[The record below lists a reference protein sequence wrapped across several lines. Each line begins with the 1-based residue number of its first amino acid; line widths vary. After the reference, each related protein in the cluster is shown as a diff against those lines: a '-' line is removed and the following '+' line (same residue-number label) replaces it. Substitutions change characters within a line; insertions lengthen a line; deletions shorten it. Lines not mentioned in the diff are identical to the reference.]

1 MDSEFLQA
9 EDILGPEGRIAARL
23 KNYEHRMQQLE
34 MADAVAIA
42 LADKRHL
49 VVEAGT
55 GVGKSFA
62 YLVPSILAATDSHDG
77 TIETEDGETR
87 NRRIVISTHTISL
100 QEQLL
105 GKDLPLLNSVIP
117 REFSAVLVKGRA
129 NYLSQRRLK
138 NAVKRS
144 ATLFEDDQQ
153 LDQLDQINQW
163 AKETNDGSRSTLP
176 FQPLPVVWDEV
187 ASDSG
192 NCMGRACPSHKS
204 CFYFRARRRMEHAQ
218 IIIVNHAL
226 FFSDVSLRSQGVSI
240 LPDYDAVILDEAH
253 TVESVAGDHLGPGI
267 TSGQISYILK
277 KLYNDRTNKGLLV
290 EGGFTKAQQQVN
302 RCYIAADDLF
312 GEILEWKQNHPKS
325 NGRMYKK
332 RMFPN
337 VLSGELSRL
346 AGMIRQIASGIEDT
360 SDRKD
365 YTSAVAR
372 LETLSDALHQWMEQ
386 ATPDMVYWLEAYNTK
401 RSGPRV
407 SLRGAPLDVG
417 PTLRKELF
425 SKIPSVVLTSA
436 TLAVG
441 QDEQF
446 NFFRS
451 RVGLTDSNCSQI
463 GSPFDYERQAELV
476 LVQGMPDPTQQKE
489 QFRQRVVEMVKR
501 YVERTDGH
509 AFVLCTSYDMIRYLT
524 SALTPWLTSKQLGLI
539 SQGDG
544 IPRTEMVRRFKEN
557 PRSVLFGTDSF
568 WQGVDVPGDALQN
581 VIIPK
586 LPFSVP
592 DQPLLEAR
600 LEKIKAEGGNPFMDF
615 QLPEA
620 TIKFKQGFGRLIR
633 TRSDNGIVVVLD
645 PRIRTKF
652 YGHLFI
658 ESLPRTTVVTESAA
672 PRQD

>member
-1 MDSEFLQA
+1 MDSEFLQP

-23 KNYEHRMQQLE
+23 TNYEHRMQQLE
-34 MADAVAIA
+34 MADAVAVA
-42 LADKRHL
+42 LADKCHL

-62 YLVPSILAATDSHDG
+62 YLVPAILAATDPEEG
-77 TIETEDGETR
+77 TLETEDGEKR

-144 ATLFEDDQQ
+144 GTLFEGEQELEQ
-153 LDQLDQINQW
+153 LDLINQW
-163 AKETNDGSRSTLP
+163 AKETTDGSRSTLP
-176 FQPLPVVWDEV
+176 FQPIPAVWDEV

-192 NCMGRACPSHKS
+192 NCMGRSCASHKS

-226 FFSDVSLRSQGVSI
+226 FFSDLALRSQGVSI

-253 TVESVAGDHLGPGI
+253 TVENVAGDHLGPSV

-290 EGGFTKAQQQVN
+290 EGQHTKAQQQVN
-302 RCYIAADDLF
+302 RCYIAADELF
-312 GEILEWKQNHPKS
+312 GTILDWKQSQPKS
-325 NGRMYKK
+325 NGRIHKK
-332 RMFPN
+332 QMFKN
-337 VLSGELSRL
+337 ELSGALSRL
-346 AGMIRQIASGIEDT
+346 AGMMRQIASGVEDT

-386 ATPDMVYWLEAYNTK
+386 SSPDMVYWLEAYNTK

-417 PTLRKELF
+417 PALRKELF
-425 SKIPSVVLTSA
+425 SKVPSVILTSA

-441 QDEQF
+441 SDEQF

-451 RVGLTDSNCSQI
+451 RIGLTQSNHSQI
-463 GSPFDYERQAELV
+463 GSPFDYERQAELI
-476 LVQGMPDPTQQKE
+476 LVQGMPDPSQQKE
-489 QFRQRVVEMVKR
+489 QFRQRTVEMIKR

-509 AFVLCTSYDMIRYLT
+509 AFVLCTSYDMIRFLT
-524 SALTPWLTSKQLGLI
+524 AALSSWLTEKQLAII

-544 IPRTEMVRRFKEN
+544 VPRTEMVRRFKDN
-557 PRSVLFGTDSF
+557 PRAVLFGTDSF

-581 VIIPK
+581 VIIPR

-652 YGHLFI
+652 YGQLFI
-658 ESLPRTTVVTESAA
+658 DSLPRTTIVTESVA
-672 PRQD
+672 QQEF

>member
-9 EDILGPEGRIAARL
+9 GDILGPEGRIAARL

-34 MADAVAIA
+34 MADAVAVA

-62 YLVPSILAATDSHDG
+62 YLVPCILAATDPHDG
-77 TIETEDGETR
+77 TIETVDGETR
-87 NRRIVISTHTISL
+87 NRRIVISTHTICL

-163 AKETNDGSRSTLP
+163 AKESNDGSRSTLP
-176 FQPLPVVWDEV
+176 FQPLAAVWDEV

-192 NCMGRACPSHKS
+192 NCMGRSCPSHKS

-226 FFSDVSLRSQGVSI
+226 FFSDLSLRSQGVSI
-240 LPDYDAVILDEAH
+240 LPDYDAVILDEPH

-312 GEILEWKQNHPKS
+312 GGILEWKQNHPKS
-325 NGRMYKK
+325 NGRMHKK

-337 VLSGELSRL
+337 VLSEELSRL
-346 AGMIRQIASGIEDT
+346 AGMSRQIASGVEDT

-365 YTSAVAR
+365 
-372 LETLSDALHQWMEQ
+372 
-386 ATPDMVYWLEAYNTK
+386 
-401 RSGPRV
+401 
-407 SLRGAPLDVG
+407 
-417 PTLRKELF
+417 
-425 SKIPSVVLTSA
+425 
-436 TLAVG
+436 
-441 QDEQF
+441 
-446 NFFRS
+446 
-451 RVGLTDSNCSQI
+451 
-463 GSPFDYERQAELV
+463 
-476 LVQGMPDPTQQKE
+476 
-489 QFRQRVVEMVKR
+489 
-501 YVERTDGH
+501 
-509 AFVLCTSYDMIRYLT
+509 
-524 SALTPWLTSKQLGLI
+524 
-539 SQGDG
+539 
-544 IPRTEMVRRFKEN
+544 
-557 PRSVLFGTDSF
+557 
-568 WQGVDVPGDALQN
+568 
-581 VIIPK
+581 
-586 LPFSVP
+586 
-592 DQPLLEAR
+592 
-600 LEKIKAEGGNPFMDF
+600 
-615 QLPEA
+615 
-620 TIKFKQGFGRLIR
+620 
-633 TRSDNGIVVVLD
+633 
-645 PRIRTKF
+645 
-652 YGHLFI
+652 
-658 ESLPRTTVVTESAA
+658 
-672 PRQD
+672 

>member
-1 MDSEFLQA
+1 MDGEFLQA
-9 EDILGPEGRIAARL
+9 DDILGPEGRIAARL

-34 MADAVAIA
+34 MADAVAVA
-42 LADKRHL
+42 LAESRHL

-62 YLVPSILAATDSHDG
+62 YLVPSILAATDPHHG
-77 TIETEDGETR
+77 MLETEDGETR

-105 GKDLPLLNSVIP
+105 GNDLPLLNSVIP
-117 REFSAVLVKGRA
+117 REFSAVLVKGRG

-138 NAVKRS
+138 NAIKRS
-144 ATLFEDDQQ
+144 ATLFEGEQQ
-153 LDQLDQINQW
+153 LDQLGLISQW
-163 AKETNDGSRSTLP
+163 AQQTNDGSRSTLP
-176 FQPLPVVWDEV
+176 LQPIPAVWNEV

-192 NCMGRACPSHKS
+192 NCLGRACPTHKS

-226 FFSDVSLRSQGVSI
+226 FFSDLALRSQGVSI

-253 TVESVAGDHLGPGI
+253 TVEAVASDHLGPGI
-267 TSGQISYILK
+267 TSGQVSYILK

-290 EGGFTKAQQQVN
+290 EGRFTKAQQQVN
-302 RCYIAADDLF
+302 RCYLAADDLF
-312 GEILEWKQNHPKS
+312 GEILEWKQNHPES
-325 NGRMYKK
+325 NGRMHNKQ
-332 RMFPN
+332 MFRN
-337 VLSGELSRL
+337 ELSPVLSRL
-346 AGMIRQIASGIEDT
+346 AGMIRQIATDVEDI

-365 YTSAVAR
+365 YTSAIAR
-372 LETLSDALHQWMEQ
+372 LETLSDALHHWMEQ
-386 ATPDMVYWLEAYNTK
+386 SSPDMVYWIEAYNTK
-401 RSGPRV
+401 RSGPQV
-407 SLRGAPLDVG
+407 TLRGAPLDIG
-417 PTLRKELF
+417 PVLRRELF
-425 SKIPSVVLTSA
+425 SKVPSVILTSA

-441 QDEQF
+441 RDEQF

-451 RVGLTDSNCSQI
+451 RVGLTDSNYSQI
-463 GSPFDYERQAELV
+463 GSPFDYERQAELI
-476 LVQGMPDPTQQKE
+476 LVQGMPDPSKQKE
-489 QFRQRVVEMVKR
+489 QFRRQTVEMIKR

-509 AFVLCTSYDMIRYLT
+509 AFVLCTSYDMIRFLT
-524 SALTPWLTSKQLGLI
+524 SALTRWLTEKQLGMI

-568 WQGVDVPGDALQN
+568 WQGVDVPGEALQN
-581 VIIPK
+581 VIIPR

-652 YGHLFI
+652 YGQLFVD
-658 ESLPRTTVVTESAA
+658 SLPRTTIVTESVTH
-672 PRQD
+672 QEF

>member
-1 MDSEFLQA
+1 MESEFLEA
-9 EDILGPEGRIAARL
+9 EDVLGPEGRIAARL

-34 MADAVAIA
+34 MAEAVAIA
-42 LADKRHL
+42 LADQRHL

-62 YLVPSILAATDSHDG
+62 YLVPSILAATDPHEG
-77 TIETEDGETR
+77 LIETEDGEKR
-87 NRRIVISTHTISL
+87 QRRIVISTHTISL

-138 NAVKRS
+138 NAMKRS
-144 ATLFEDDQQ
+144 ATLFEGNQE

-163 AKETNDGSRSTLP
+163 AKETTDGSRSTLP
-176 FQPLPVVWDEV
+176 FQPLPAVWDEV

-192 NCMGRACPSHKS
+192 NCMGRSCPSHKS

-226 FFSDVSLRSQGVSI
+226 FFSDLALRSQGVSV

-253 TVESVAGDHLGPGI
+253 TVEGVAGDHLGPSI
-267 TSGQISYILK
+267 TSGQITYILR

-290 EGGFTKAQQQVN
+290 EGRHDKAQRQVV
-302 RCYIAADDLF
+302 RCYVAADQLF
-312 GEILEWKQNHPKS
+312 GRILEWRESHPKS
-325 NGRMYKK
+325 NGRMHRK
-332 RMFPN
+332 RVFDN
-337 VLSGELSRL
+337 VLSPELSRL
-346 AGMIRQIASGIEDT
+346 AGMIRQAASGIEDT

-372 LETLSDALHQWMEQ
+372 LETLSDGLHQWMEQ
-386 ATPDMVYWLEAYNTK
+386 SSPDMVYWLEAYHTK

-417 PTLRKELF
+417 PVLRRELF
-425 SKIPSVVLTSA
+425 SKVPSVVLTSA

-441 QDEQF
+441 RDEQF
-446 NFFRS
+446 QFFRS
-451 RVGLTDSNCSQI
+451 RIGLTDSNTAQI
-463 GSPFDYERQAELV
+463 GSPFDYEQQSELI
-476 LVQGMPDPTQQKE
+476 LVGGMADPGQQRD
-489 QFRQRVVEMVKR
+489 QFRRQTVEMIKR
-501 YVERTDGH
+501 YVDRTDGH
-509 AFVLCTSYDMIRYLT
+509 AFVLCTSYDMIRFLT
-524 SALTPWLTSKQLGLI
+524 SALTPWLTERQLGVI

-544 IPRTEMVRRFKEN
+544 VPRTEMIRRFKEN
-557 PRSVLFGTDSF
+557 PRAVLFGTDSF

-581 VIIPK
+581 VIIPR

-633 TRSDNGIVVVLD
+633 SRSDHGIVVVLD

-652 YGHLFI
+652 YGQLFI
-658 ESLPRTTVVTESAA
+658 DSLPRTNVVTESAA
-672 PRQD
+672 EIG

>member
-1 MDSEFLQA
+1 
-9 EDILGPEGRIAARL
+9 
-23 KNYEHRMQQLE
+23 
-34 MADAVAIA
+34 
-42 LADKRHL
+42 
-49 VVEAGT
+49 
-55 GVGKSFA
+55 
-62 YLVPSILAATDSHDG
+62 
-77 TIETEDGETR
+77 
-87 NRRIVISTHTISL
+87 
-100 QEQLL
+100 
-105 GKDLPLLNSVIP
+105 
-117 REFSAVLVKGRA
+117 
-129 NYLSQRRLK
+129 
-138 NAVKRS
+138 
-144 ATLFEDDQQ
+144 
-153 LDQLDQINQW
+153 
-163 AKETNDGSRSTLP
+163 
-176 FQPLPVVWDEV
+176 
-187 ASDSG
+187 
-192 NCMGRACPSHKS
+192 
-204 CFYFRARRRMEHAQ
+204 MEHAQ

-226 FFSDVSLRSQGVSI
+226 FFSDLSLRSQGVSI

-325 NGRMYKK
+325 NGRMHKR

-337 VLSGELSRL
+337 VLSEELSRL
-346 AGMIRQIASGIEDT
+346 AGMIRQIASGVEDT

-417 PTLRKELF
+417 PILRKELF
-425 SKIPSVVLTSA
+425 SKIPSVILTSA

-489 QFRQRVVEMVKR
+489 QFRQRVIEMVKR

-581 VIIPK
+581 VIIPR

-652 YGHLFI
+652 YGQLFI

>member
-1 MDSEFLQA
+1 
-9 EDILGPEGRIAARL
+9 
-23 KNYEHRMQQLE
+23 
-34 MADAVAIA
+34 MADAVAVA
-42 LADKRHL
+42 LAESRHL

-62 YLVPSILAATDSHDG
+62 YLVPSILAATDPHHG
-77 TIETEDGETR
+77 MLETEDGETR

-105 GKDLPLLNSVIP
+105 GNDLPLLNSVIP
-117 REFSAVLVKGRA
+117 REFSAVLVKGRG

-138 NAVKRS
+138 NAIKRS
-144 ATLFEDDQQ
+144 ATLFEGEQQ
-153 LDQLDQINQW
+153 LDQLGLISQW
-163 AKETNDGSRSTLP
+163 AQQTNDGSRSTLP
-176 FQPLPVVWDEV
+176 LQPIPAVWNEV

-192 NCMGRACPSHKS
+192 NCLGRACPTHKS

-226 FFSDVSLRSQGVSI
+226 FFSDLALRSQGVSI

-253 TVESVAGDHLGPGI
+253 TVEAVASDHLGPGI
-267 TSGQISYILK
+267 TSGQVSYILK

-290 EGGFTKAQQQVN
+290 EGRFTKAQQQVN
-302 RCYIAADDLF
+302 RCYLAADDLF
-312 GEILEWKQNHPKS
+312 GEILEWKQNHPES
-325 NGRMYKK
+325 NGRMHNKQ
-332 RMFPN
+332 MFRN
-337 VLSGELSRL
+337 ELSPVLSRL
-346 AGMIRQIASGIEDT
+346 AGMIRQIATDVEDI

-365 YTSAVAR
+365 YTSAIAR
-372 LETLSDALHQWMEQ
+372 LETLSDALHHWMEQ
-386 ATPDMVYWLEAYNTK
+386 SSPDMVYWIEAYNTK
-401 RSGPRV
+401 RSGPQV
-407 SLRGAPLDVG
+407 TLRGAPLDIG
-417 PTLRKELF
+417 PVLRRELF
-425 SKIPSVVLTSA
+425 SKVPSVILTSA

-441 QDEQF
+441 RDEQF

-451 RVGLTDSNCSQI
+451 RVGLTDSNYSQI
-463 GSPFDYERQAELV
+463 GSPFDYERQAELI
-476 LVQGMPDPTQQKE
+476 LVQGMPDPSKQKE
-489 QFRQRVVEMVKR
+489 QFRRQTVEMIKR

-509 AFVLCTSYDMIRYLT
+509 AFVLCTSYDMIRFLT
-524 SALTPWLTSKQLGLI
+524 SALTRWLTEKQLGMI

-568 WQGVDVPGDALQN
+568 WQGVDVPGEALQN
-581 VIIPK
+581 VIIPR

-652 YGHLFI
+652 YGQLFVD
-658 ESLPRTTVVTESAA
+658 SLPRTTIVTESVTH
-672 PRQD
+672 QEF

>member
-1 MDSEFLQA
+1 MDGEFLQA
-9 EDILGPEGRIAARL
+9 DDILGPEGRIAARL

-34 MADAVAIA
+34 MADAVAVA
-42 LADKRHL
+42 LAESRHL

-62 YLVPSILAATDSHDG
+62 YLVPSILAATDPHHG
-77 TIETEDGETR
+77 MLETEDGETR

-105 GKDLPLLNSVIP
+105 GNDLPLLNSVIP
-117 REFSAVLVKGRA
+117 REFSAVLVKGRG

-138 NAVKRS
+138 NAIKRS
-144 ATLFEDDQQ
+144 ATLFEGEQQ
-153 LDQLDQINQW
+153 LDQLGLISQW
-163 AKETNDGSRSTLP
+163 AQQTNDGSRSTLP
-176 FQPLPVVWDEV
+176 LQPIPAVWNEV

-192 NCMGRACPSHKS
+192 NCLGRACPTHKS

-226 FFSDVSLRSQGVSI
+226 FFSDLALRSQGVSI

-253 TVESVAGDHLGPGI
+253 TVEAVASDHLGPGI
-267 TSGQISYILK
+267 TSGQVSYILK

-290 EGGFTKAQQQVN
+290 EGRFTKAQQQVN
-302 RCYIAADDLF
+302 RCYLAADDLF
-312 GEILEWKQNHPKS
+312 GEILEWKQNHPES
-325 NGRMYKK
+325 NGRMHNKQ
-332 RMFPN
+332 MFRN
-337 VLSGELSRL
+337 ELSPVLSRL
-346 AGMIRQIASGIEDT
+346 AGMIRQIATDVEDI

-365 YTSAVAR
+365 YTSAIAR
-372 LETLSDALHQWMEQ
+372 LETLSDALHHWMEQ
-386 ATPDMVYWLEAYNTK
+386 SSPDMVYWIEAYNTK
-401 RSGPRV
+401 RSGPQV
-407 SLRGAPLDVG
+407 SLRGAPLDIG
-417 PTLRKELF
+417 PVLRRELF
-425 SKIPSVVLTSA
+425 SKVPSVILTSA

-441 QDEQF
+441 RDEQF

-451 RVGLTDSNCSQI
+451 RVGLTDSNYSQI
-463 GSPFDYERQAELV
+463 GSPFDYERQAELI
-476 LVQGMPDPTQQKE
+476 LVQGMPDPSKQKE
-489 QFRQRVVEMVKR
+489 QFRRQTVEMIKR

-509 AFVLCTSYDMIRYLT
+509 AFVLCTSYDMIRFLT
-524 SALTPWLTSKQLGLI
+524 SALTRWLTEKQLGMI

-568 WQGVDVPGDALQN
+568 WQGVDVPGEALQN
-581 VIIPK
+581 VIIPR

-652 YGHLFI
+652 YGQLFVD
-658 ESLPRTTVVTESAA
+658 SLPRTTIVTESVTH
-672 PRQD
+672 QEF